1 MSINARDLVPTGLS
15 RAILGLAAI
24 LMLLTVVLAVL
35 H

>member
-1 MSINARDLVPTGLS
+1 MSINGRDLVPTGLS
-15 RAILGLAAI
+15 RAILVLAAI